1 MENSVNPAPAPAPA
15 QVPDPAQLALIQKKL
30 ALENKFKSGV
40 NWFYSIAGFSI
51 LNSLLSALGQ
61 NIAFVVG
68 LGATQLVDAFAYVL
82 VDDLGSDFKYL
93 KTIGYVINLL
103 IAGIF
108 VLMGK
113 LAKKRRRGAI
123 ITGMVLYALDAILLI
138 LFKDFLGLIF
148 HGLALFGIW
157 GGLKALNLL
166 EELEKDPSVPS
177 LEVINQQLPPPV
189 KTPEQIAES
198 KKRFKIFLF
207 VLGVFMIIPL
217 CIIIISVLVY
227 QFK

>member
-1 MENSVNPAPAPAPA
+1 MENSVNPAPVPAPA
-15 QVPDPAQLALIQKKL
+15 QALDPAQLALIQKKL

-40 NWFYSIAGFSI
+40 GWFNSIAAFSI
-51 LNSLLSALGQ
+51 LNSILTAFGL

-68 LGATQLVDAFAYVL
+68 LGATQLVDAISQIV
-82 VDDLGSDFKYL
+82 VDDLGPDYRII
-93 KTIGYVINLL
+93 KTLGYVIDLF
-103 IAGIF
+103 IAGFF
-108 VLMGK
+108 VLMGM
-113 LAKKRRRGAI
+113 LAKKRRRWAI

-157 GGLKALNLL
+157 GGLKALRSL